1 MNIAARVGVV
11 INPIAGR
18 TGRRRGESE
27 RRRSMVMSAAA
38 AAGVEARVHLTSA
51 AGEARELA
59 RMLAEDDCSVVMAMG
74 GDGTVNEVAQ
84 GLIGS
89 GVPLGLLP
97 SGSGDGLA
105 RGLGIPADPRRA
117 FDVALSGA
125 TIRMDVGYANDRLFL
140 NVAGVGFDAAVSR
153 EFAIAGRRGLVGY
166 VRKTLGLVRH
176 YRALRYDFEHDEAVS
191 SSDCFLMAVANA
203 PAYGNGAVPAP
214 DADVT
219 DGVFDVLMIQAGS
232 SAQQVWRS
240 RRLFWRRRAA
250 ADGVSRLRAKRVE
263 VRAPEILFHLDGD
276 VQPVVD
282 HLTIEIAPGALA
294 VRVPLRF
301 HTGFHM

>member
-1 MNIAARVGVV
+1 MSIAARVGVV

-27 RRRSMVMSAAA
+27 RRRALVLSAA
-38 AAGVEARVHLTSA
+38 AAGVEARVHLTTS

-59 RMLAEDDCSVVMAMG
+59 RMLAQDDCSVVMAMG

-89 GVPLGLLP
+89 EVPLGLLP

-105 RGLGIPADPRRA
+105 RGLGIPADLPRA
-117 FDVALSGA
+117 FAVALAGD
-125 TIRMDVGYANDRLFL
+125 TIRMDVGYANTRLFL

-153 EFAIAGRRGLVGY
+153 EFALAGRRGLAGY
-166 VRKTLGLVRH
+166 VRQTLGLVH
-176 YRALRYDFEHDEAVS
+176 LYRALRYDFEHDDDMSASE
-191 SSDCFLMAVANA
+191 CFLMAVANA

-219 DGVFDVLMIQAGS
+219 DGVFDVLMISAGTPVQQA
-232 SAQQVWRS
+232 WRS

-250 ADGVSRLRAKRVE
+250 AGGVSRRQARRVV

-282 HLTIEIAPGALA
+282 QLAIEIAPGALA